1 MEAFLGEQLNNDA
14 EIDCKETFFRFAL
27 DSIATSGFGIE
38 LNTFQEPDHV
48 FAKQVKE
55 IQRAKGSESGSPFNL
70 FKYILAHNIPIIK
83 KIIDVPNFPRKG
95 CLFLKNA
102 LMKTVDM
109 RRDGSAGRRNDII
122 DLVIDELEKKN
133 NTKQDSIGEDDYE
146 KAANIDMSSVRK
158 VDLDKEQVLVSN
170 AFLLFGA
177 ALDTTSSTLTFAVHY
192 LLKYPH
198 YQDKI
203 REEITKVVGEE
214 NNLTF
219 ESIQEM
225 KFLDKFLYE
234 TLRNKHPFGH
244 ILERICTKDY
254 LIPGTNYTVKK
265 GEVVNFTMVY
275 EKMKVEN
282 NSSFYNPAEFDPDNF
297 DSSNNPDSFS
307 FLAFGQGPRNC
318 IGKRYAMMSMK
329 IAIIMLLRKYK
340 LIKTKNTQ
348 DDLKIYRLLPGADVP
363 FKVQPL

>member
-1 MEAFLGEQLNNDA
+1 M
-14 EIDCKETFFRFAL
+14 
-27 DSIATSGFGIE
+27 
-38 LNTFQEPDHV
+38 
-48 FAKQVKE
+48 
-55 IQRAKGSESGSPFNL
+55 
-70 FKYILAHNIPIIK
+70 
-83 KIIDVPNFPRKG
+83 
-95 CLFLKNA
+95 
-102 LMKTVDM
+102 
-109 RRDGSAGRRNDII
+109 
-122 DLVIDELEKKN
+122 
-133 NTKQDSIGEDDYE
+133 

-203 REEITKVVGEE
+203 REEITNVVGEE